1 MMAILSRVAQQ
12 PAYKLNGNF
21 LLLASVHY
29 LNQVNRK
36 QSIFKNNMQY
46 SLSS

>member
-1 MMAILSRVAQQ
+1 MMAILNRVAQQ

-29 LNQVNRK
+29 LNQVTENR
-36 QSIFKNNMQY
+36 IFSKTTCNVI
-46 SLSS
+46 